1 LRWWLLRPP
10 LRQGGVSFKCFLF
23 WLGYLRSAAASF
35 TSVLPSLRCCPC
47 ELGRAGRHSSCDSS
61 LVSTVGVSF
70 SSGASCAGPT
80 SWYEATWLGMW
91 RRVGKARGR
100 PCCGGFFVLL
110 CFGVCQL
117 QVLPLLAQLPALRGS
132 FPRFSAALAGWA
144 EERVSSGAGP
154 RGSACGLGWA
164 KPAAN
169 PNCGGFEKNLPAR
182 PSRSTVSSG
191 WSCG

>member
-1 LRWWLLRPP
+1 VARHVASGGQSPRRPLRWWLLRPP

-80 SWYEATWLGMW
+80 GWCEVRGDDPNRMSPRPAAPSSGHVAGLVASGGLSPLKPLLWWLLRPPLLRCGVSFKCFLFWLGY
-91 RRVGKARGR
+91 
-100 PCCGGFFVLL
+100 
-110 CFGVCQL
+110 
-117 QVLPLLAQLPALRGS
+117 LRFAAAS
-132 FPRFSAALAGWA
+132 FASVAH
-144 EERVSSGAGP
+144 
-154 RGSACGLGWA
+154 
-164 KPAAN
+164 
-169 PNCGGFEKNLPAR
+169 
-182 PSRSTVSSG
+182 
-191 WSCG
+191 